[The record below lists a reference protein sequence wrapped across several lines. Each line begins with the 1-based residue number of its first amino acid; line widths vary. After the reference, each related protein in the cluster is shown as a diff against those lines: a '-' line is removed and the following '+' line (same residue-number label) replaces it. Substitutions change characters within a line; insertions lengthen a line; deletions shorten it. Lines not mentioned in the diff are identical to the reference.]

1 MAYVTVL
8 YHLTGQNEGVIIS
21 HDLFKLQANPMIII
35 VGAGLAGLTAAKVLR
50 QRNLPVTLLEASD
63 GIGGRVRSDYQ
74 DGFTIDRGFQVF
86 FTAYPA
92 ARRHLDY
99 ARLDFRE
106 FDPGAIIAKAGHSTI
121 LADPLRRP
129 QHLFATLAS
138 NAITLGDKLKVA
150 QLTADLWRHSAEQ
163 INARRDS
170 TSTLA
175 YLKQYGFS
183 DTFIAN
189 FARPFFGGVFLD
201 RQLNTS
207 ARIFR
212 FDYKMLAAGR
222 TVIPAAGIQAIANQL
237 GEASQGQIRLQTP
250 IEALLRDGKGRVV
263 GVRTATGE
271 ELEADAVVIATDA
284 ATAAQLTGLTLPTA
298 HVSAACVYFAA
309 DRSLY
314 DERLIM
320 LNANGNAFVNNV
332 QQLTNV
338 APEYAPA
345 GKHLISCAIVGLPAL
360 SDAAMF
366 ARARE
371 DLARLFTDSAVNTL
385 LPLRVNR
392 IEFAQFVQ
400 PAGIKATLPA
410 NFTGIPGLYF
420 AAEFTSY
427 SSINGAIFSGEQ
439 AAVAIIAHHTAAPA
453 S

>member
-1 MAYVTVL
+1 
-8 YHLTGQNEGVIIS
+8 
-21 HDLFKLQANPMIII
+21 MIII

-74 DGFTIDRGFQVF
+74 DGFTLDRGFQVF

-106 FDPGAIIAKAGHSTI
+106 FDPGAIVAQAWQHTT

-129 QHLFATLAS
+129 QHLLATLAS

-163 INARRDS
+163 VNARRDS

-183 DTFIAN
+183 DTFITN
-189 FARPFFGGVFLD
+189 FARPFFGGVFLE
-201 RQLNTS
+201 RQLGTS

-222 TVIPAAGIQAIANQL
+222 TVVPAAGIQAIADQL
-237 GEASQGQIRLQTP
+237 GEYSIGQTRLHTP
-250 IEALLRDGKGRVV
+250 VESLLRDAKGAVV

-271 ELEADAVVIATDA
+271 EIEAEAVVIATDA
-284 ATAAQLTGLTLPTA
+284 VTAARLTSLTLPTA
-298 HVSAACVYFAA
+298 HVSAACVYFATG
-309 DRSLY
+309 RSLY
-314 DERLIM
+314 DEKLIV
-320 LNANGNAFVNNV
+320 LNVNDDDFVNNV
-332 QQLTNV
+332 QQISNV
-338 APEYAPA
+338 APEYAPP
-345 GKHLISCAIVGLPAL
+345 GQHLISCAIVGLPAL
-360 SDAAMF
+360 SDDEMF
-366 ARARE
+366 DRAQVN
-371 DLARLFTDSAVNTL
+371 LARLFANYEAVTAL
-385 LPLRVNR
+385 QPLRVTR
-392 IEFAQFVQ
+392 IEFAQFAQ
-400 PAGIKATLPA
+400 PPGMKATLPA

-420 AAEFTSY
+420 AAEFTNY

-439 AAVAIIAHHTAAPA
+439 AAAALIAHRA
-453 S
+453 SARPS